1 VRNATLVCGLFSG
14 LLLLSAGCASTH
26 PSPGWVRTGDPVT
39 DGRAAIAGAP
49 EKDRVLWQCRTALEL
64 MRRSQF
70 AEARSLLDDALL
82 SIGSNSAGDRE
93 AKKARSLFSSES
105 RKPFRGEPY
114 EQVMAYYYRGLIYW
128 FDGEPDNARA
138 CFRNAQLRDSDTENR
153 QYSSDYVLLEYLEG
167 LATTKLGGD
176 GSDAFN
182 RAVAIRQPAPTPLN
196 PVSNTLFFVEFGR
209 GPSKYASGEYAEEL
223 RIRAGKSSAQSV
235 SITVENQSL
244 NLAPYDNLSFQATT
258 RGGRL
263 MDHILENKAVFKSGS
278 DSLGNAA
285 LLSGAVVASNRNTQ
299 EVGLGLLAFGL
310 AAKIVSAATTPSA
323 DIRCWDNLPENL
335 TFGSLML
342 PPGRH
347 SATIDFLDAQG
358 NPIASLKKIATID
371 VVQGR
376 DTVVFV
382 SDQSHTSQTL

>member
-1 VRNATLVCGLFSG
+1 VRNATLVCGLLSG
-14 LLLLSAGCASTH
+14 LLLLSTGCASTH
-26 PSPGWVRTGDPVT
+26 RSPGWVRTGDPVA

-49 EKDRVLWQCRTALEL
+49 EKDRTLWQCRTALEL

-70 AEARSLLDDALL
+70 AEARSLLDDVLL

-114 EQVMAYYYRGLIYW
+114 EQVMAYFYRGLLYW
-128 FDGEPDNARA
+128 HDGEPDNARA

-167 LATTKLGGD
+167 LATAKLGGD

-182 RAVAIRQPAPTPLN
+182 RATALRQPAPPPLN
-196 PVSNTLFFVEFGR
+196 PAANTLFFVEFGR
-209 GPSKYASGEYAEEL
+209 GPSKYASGDYAEEL
-223 RIRAGKSSAQSV
+223 RIRPGKSAAQSV
-235 SITVENQSL
+235 SITVGRQSL
-244 NLAPYDNLSFQATT
+244 NFGPYDNLSFQATT

-278 DSLGNAA
+278 DTLGNAA

-299 EVGLGLLAFGL
+299 EAGLGLLAFGL

-335 TFGSLML
+335 TFASLAL
-342 PPGRH
+342 QPGRH

-358 NPIASLKKIATID
+358 NPIPSLKKIATID

>member
-1 VRNATLVCGLFSG
+1 M
-14 LLLLSAGCASTH
+14 
-26 PSPGWVRTGDPVT
+26 T